1 MLNYLEGTEFIP
13 VEKIDEPDDE
23 NKQTIGSD
31 FHNGNDAEILQE
43 LVEEYKFRF
52 SHINNGTPSHPKYD
66 QLLDYISPG
75 INKQNL
81 KYLIF
86 VRRIPSVKEI
96 AKRSI
101 KKYDHFL
108 IQVFNEVSGEDL
120 KLEYDLIKR
129 RNFDNMFSDND
140 LEEVATNFHNSEED
154 TDKTIPNSLFLD
166 LFKIK
171 KGHAIKATAAANF
184 RLSLLNRYNSPF
196 IIFFQPINDLCKPT
210 SGFLI
215 TNLKKRI
222 SSSGKSTNK
231 DDYLSSIE
239 EIKDVELSYKGK
251 DKIEDHILPT
261 DKVFEYNTFLNII
274 WDYLSVKA
282 KETYISFT
290 DEEKESFSTYLA
302 KGLCLGTHYIV
313 VFFALYWKHK
323 KKKKRSRELYFSFL
337 NEVIKYLKDENNNE
351 LVHLVNET
359 ILTFEVVYKKAFSL
373 NEDDLY
379 DYMWDEFN
387 NTQPAYP
394 YSAGTKNERIRKC
407 FNTPF
412 YPNHLI
418 STSVLQE
425 GVNLQYFCDEV
436 IHYGMAWTP
445 GDNEQRI
452 GRIDRMFGLID
463 RNLEKN
469 NGDASLKIQYPFL
482 KGTVDEQHVTSFIK
496 RKYFEEELI
505 EKLQNSEKIKS
516 NELFELDNSDWEA
529 YLRKPCSK

>member
-1 MLNYLEGTEFIP
+1 M
-13 VEKIDEPDDE
+13 
-23 NKQTIGSD
+23 
-31 FHNGNDAEILQE
+31 
-43 LVEEYKFRF
+43 
-52 SHINNGTPSHPKYD
+52 
-66 QLLDYISPG
+66 
-75 INKQNL
+75 
-81 KYLIF
+81 
-86 VRRIPSVKEI
+86 
-96 AKRSI
+96 
-101 KKYDHFL
+101 
-108 IQVFNEVSGEDL
+108 
-120 KLEYDLIKR
+120 
-129 RNFDNMFSDND
+129 
-140 LEEVATNFHNSEED
+140 
-154 TDKTIPNSLFLD
+154 
-166 LFKIK
+166 
-171 KGHAIKATAAANF
+171 
-184 RLSLLNRYNSPF
+184 
-196 IIFFQPINDLCKPT
+196 
-210 SGFLI
+210 
-215 TNLKKRI
+215 
-222 SSSGKSTNK
+222 
-231 DDYLSSIE
+231 
-239 EIKDVELSYKGK
+239 IKDVELSYKGK

-323 KKKKRSRELYFSFL
+323 KKKKRSRELYSSFL
-337 NEVIKYLKDENNNE
+337 SEVIQYLKDENNIE
-351 LVHLVNET
+351 LVNLVNET

-373 NEDDLY
+373 HEDDLF

-412 YPNHLI
+412 YPYHLI

-436 IHYGMAWTP
+436 IHYGRAWTP

-469 NGDASLKIQYPFL
+469 NGDACLKIQYPFL

-529 YLRKPCSK
+529 YLTKPCSK